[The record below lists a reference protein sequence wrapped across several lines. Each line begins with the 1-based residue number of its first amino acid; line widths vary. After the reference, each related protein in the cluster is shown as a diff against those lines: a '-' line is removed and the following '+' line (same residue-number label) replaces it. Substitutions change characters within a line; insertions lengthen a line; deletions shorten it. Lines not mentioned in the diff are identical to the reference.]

1 MKKIWKLLLVVGVV
15 LFIGGCSKETT
26 TSFESDVEPGIHSE
40 LTYFHKGD
48 KVTKQ
53 TAHNTVT
60 YKDADVED
68 PKLLEEF
75 YAPTIEQYKGI
86 KGIEHEVKFSD
97 TKMVETLTID
107 YENLDFEAI
116 KNVDGIMVD
125 GNAKNGVSLK
135 ASQKLLE
142 SQGFSK
148 K

>member
-1 MKKIWKLLLVVGVV
+1 M
-15 LFIGGCSKETT
+15 
-26 TSFESDVEPGIHSE
+26 
-40 LTYFHKGD
+40 
-48 KVTKQ
+48 
-53 TAHNTVT
+53 
-60 YKDADVED
+60 
-68 PKLLEEF
+68 
-75 YAPTIEQYKGI
+75 
-86 KGIEHEVKFSD
+86 KFSD
-97 TKMVETLTID
+97 TEMVETLTID